1 MKGGKIMK
9 KRILMKVL
17 AVAAS
22 LLTFLATAASASA
35 CWLYMY
41 QPQEPKCLRKE

>member
-1 MKGGKIMK
+1 MK
-9 KRILMKVL
+9 KRIIMTIFGIS
-17 AVAAS
+17 AA

-35 CWLYMY
+35 CWFYNY